1 MSDSVEKRAK
11 KHFKKTDEVM
21 YRLAENAE
29 KKQLWTTRLTEK
41 RVSGRLFET
50 LASSVVSQQLSTKA
64 ADTIWNRLK
73 GVCGGRVTPDSIL
86 ATSLPSLRSA
96 GLSHAK
102 CKTLTELSLAIKNGL
117 NLPALKRISEDEA
130 IKKLSA
136 VWGIGTWT
144 AEMFLIFALQRED
157 VFSVGDLG
165 LVRAVEEAYGLPKDT
180 PKKVIQEMSLRWA
193 PYRSY
198 ACLLLWNFRDSKS

>member
-1 MSDSVEKRAK
+1 MPDSVEKRAK

-29 KKQLWTTRLTEK
+29 KKHLWTTRLTEK

-73 GVCGGRVTPDSIL
+73 LACGGKVSPDTIL
-86 ATSLPSLRSA
+86 ATPLPSLRSA
-96 GLSHAK
+96 GLSNAK
-102 CKTLTELSLAIKNGL
+102 CKTLTELSLAVKNGL
-117 NLPALKRISEDEA
+117 NLPALKKISEDEA
-130 IKKLSA
+130 IKKLSS

-165 LVRAVEEAYGLPKDT
+165 LVRAVEEAYGLTKDT
-180 PKKVIQEMSLRWA
+180 PKKTIQEMSLKWS

-198 ACLLLWNFRDSKS
+198 ACLLLWNFRDTKS

>member
-1 MSDSVEKRAK
+1 MTDSVEKRAK

-29 KKQLWTTRLTEK
+29 KKHLWTTRLTEK
-41 RVSGRLFET
+41 RGSGRLFET

-64 ADTIWNRLK
+64 ADTIWNRLRQ
-73 GVCGGRVTPDSIL
+73 VCGGKVTPDTIL
-86 ATSLPSLRSA
+86 ATPLPSLRSA
-96 GLSHAK
+96 GLSQAK
-102 CKTLTELSLAIKNGL
+102 CKTLTELSLAIRNGL
-117 NLPALKRISEDEA
+117 NLPALKKIDEEEA

-180 PKKVIQEMSLRWA
+180 PKKIIQEMSLAWA

-198 ACLLLWNFRDSKS
+198 ACLLLWNFRDTVS

>member
-11 KHFKKTDEVM
+11 RHFKKTDKVM
-21 YRLAENAE
+21 YRLAEIAE
-29 KKQLWTTRLTEK
+29 KRHLWTTRLTQK
-41 RVSGRLFET
+41 RGSVRLFET

-73 GVCGGRVTPDSIL
+73 DVCGGKVTPDTIL
-86 ATSLPSLRSA
+86 ATPLPSLRSA
-96 GLSHAK
+96 GLSNAK

-117 NLPALKRISEDEA
+117 NLPALARIPEEDA
-130 IKKLSA
+130 IRKLTA
-136 VWGIGTWT
+136 VWGIGIWT

-157 VFSVGDLG
+157 VFSAGDLG

-180 PKKVIQEMSLRWA
+180 PKKTIQEMSLRWA

-198 ACLLLWNFRDSKS
+198 ACLLLWNFRDTKS